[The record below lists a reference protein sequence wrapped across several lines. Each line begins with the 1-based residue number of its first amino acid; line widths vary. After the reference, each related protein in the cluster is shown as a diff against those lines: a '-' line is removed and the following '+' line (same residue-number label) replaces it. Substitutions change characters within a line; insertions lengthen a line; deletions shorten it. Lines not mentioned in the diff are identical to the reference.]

1 MRIWDFSRSAF
12 GICTAAAMLAG
23 CGGSQSPI
31 GAPGAIPHDNSARGP
46 KDVGLRI
53 VLAVAAL
60 LLFCSFTGSR
70 AFASSCV
77 STANAM
83 SAVALAR
90 YKEHDLASA
99 ARLQQQAAAGLE
111 QCLETKVSERTISS
125 NQRVGEMWLY
135 LGEYELD
142 AGDVETARTA
152 ILRAKRVFTTL
163 RSSGS
168 LRGTALDEVLI
179 DSHQADSDLARQSY
193 GHYQLHGNR
202 EATAADFDAAIL
214 DWSRAATFDMDPD
227 KICRGEDQRVQIN
240 AARAAKSEMLAE
252 HLSKPKAA
260 AWFENHF
267 MHLWITN
274 KCNRIVVY

>member
-1 MRIWDFSRSAF
+1 
-12 GICTAAAMLAG
+12 
-23 CGGSQSPI
+23 
-31 GAPGAIPHDNSARGP
+31 
-46 KDVGLRI
+46 
-53 VLAVAAL
+53 
-60 LLFCSFTGSR
+60 
-70 AFASSCV
+70 
-77 STANAM
+77 M
-83 SAVALAR
+83 SAAALAR

-99 ARLQQQAAAGLE
+99 ARLQRQAAAGLE
-111 QCLETKVSERTISS
+111 QCLETKVSELTISS

-152 ILRAKRVFTTL
+152 ILRAKRVFTTM

-193 GHYQLHGNR
+193 GYYQLHGNR
-202 EATAADFDAAIL
+202 EATAANFDAAIL
-214 DWSRAATFDMDPD
+214 DWSRAAAFDTDPD
-227 KICRGEDQRVQIN
+227 KPCRGEDQRVQIS
-240 AARAAKSEMLAE
+240 AARAAKAEMLAE
-252 HLSKPKAA
+252 HLTRPKAA
-260 AWFENHF
+260 AWFENRF